1 MGMGRFQRSRRGIES
16 GQLVSAAAA
25 YITVVAG
32 SLVLAR
38 MFIVYVL
45 LTGG

>member
-1 MGMGRFQRSRRGIES
+1 MGTGRFQRSRWGIES

-32 SLVLAR
+32 SLVLVR
-38 MFIVYVL
+38 TFIVYVL
-45 LTGG
+45 LNGG